1 MHIQQQTLITIADCL
16 NQGARNYS
24 VFLQTYRIPR
34 SGETSSSQLICDA
47 FGKSSVMVGEFQQV
61 TAADV
66 ISELRGSLTYVG
78 DSGVGPAPA
87 ALQAPVFQEAIS
99 GLTSQINAT
108 AQGSITIER
117 FTLPEWHP
125 AYPVFWDFAFLFTS
139 PTEATVLIGSS
150 SD

>member
-1 MHIQQQTLITIADCL
+1 MHIQQQTLMTIADCL
-16 NQGARNYS
+16 NQGGRNYS

-34 SGETSSSQLICDA
+34 SGEASSSRLVCDA
-47 FGKSSVMVGEFQQV
+47 LDKPSVVLGEFQKV

-66 ISELRGSLTYVG
+66 IYEVRGSLTYAG
-78 DSGVGPAPA
+78 DSGAGPVPA
-87 ALQAPVFQEAIS
+87 ALQASIFHEAMAA
-99 GLTSQINAT
+99 LTSQINAT
-108 AQGSITIER
+108 AQDSITIER

-139 PTEATVLIGSS
+139 PTEAIALIGSS